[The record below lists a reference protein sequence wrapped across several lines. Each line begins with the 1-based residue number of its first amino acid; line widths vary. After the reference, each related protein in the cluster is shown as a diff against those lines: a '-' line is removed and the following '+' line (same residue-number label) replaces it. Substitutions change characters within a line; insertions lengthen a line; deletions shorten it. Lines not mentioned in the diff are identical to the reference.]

1 VGVGGK
7 PGESVSKPT
16 GQRVHSASVELP
28 RQEAFRVLRG
38 SWVSRPSYSAAPRQ
52 RTPFSCENGLV
63 VAALPAHPATCP
75 PHHQMMRATCLPRL
89 LFPRTLGRERVR
101 SHGAI
106 CVGILGTERA
116 QVGKRRRGVRG
127 EADGCAVPRPL
138 LRSCVHGNHDDHP
151 LYELELY
158 NSAL

>member
-1 VGVGGK
+1 
-7 PGESVSKPT
+7 VSKPT
-16 GQRVHSASVELP
+16 GQRVHSAPVELP

-158 NSAL
+158 SIP